1 MVRFWNKDLKRITF
15 FMIVIILLG
24 GALCNLALYR
34 YTKQSKYRE
43 YATIGSIVESVLS
56 VYPEVPEEEIIKAI
70 SNDVMS
76 KQNMGQNAE
85 ILAKYGFF
93 AQDSSILSGDNNH
106 RELGWWINGV
116 MLLCVLCAAIVFF
129 WFWKR
134 RNEKL
139 GELCRYVDR
148 ISLGDD
154 NMDIRNNQE
163 DELSGLKNELY
174 KLMIAM
180 REQAGAEK
188 AGKLALAEAV
198 ENISH
203 QLKTPL
209 TSVVVLA
216 DNILEDE
223 EMPTEVRKRFMQ
235 EISRQLAGMKWLVVT
250 LLKLSRLDAGVVEL
264 VKERVSLKAILEKA
278 IQNLE
283 MNAEWKEIT
292 FEAKL
297 TESEILG
304 DEKWLL
310 EGFQNII
317 KNALEFSPQSAA
329 VEIEMEDND
338 VYAQVI
344 IRDHG
349 PGISEEARKHLFERF
364 YSTSK
369 MENENVGIGLALSK
383 EIIEKHNGYVT
394 VNSGNEG
401 TEFMIRF
408 LKHFQTKE
416 RLS

>member
-15 FMIVIILLG
+15 FMIIIAFVG
-24 GALCNLALYR
+24 GALCNLALYQ
-34 YTKQSKYRE
+34 YTKQSRHRE
-43 YATIGSIVESVLS
+43 YATMESIIESVMC

-70 SNDVMS
+70 MKNDGT
-76 KQNMGQNAE
+76 KQNIRQSTD
-85 ILAKYGFF
+85 ILAKYGILD
-93 AQDSSILSGDNNH
+93 QNSSIFSGEDN
-106 RELGWWINGV
+106 RKTLTCKINGV
-116 MLLCVLCAAIVFF
+116 ILFTILCSAIVFF
-129 WFWKR
+129 WFWKK
-134 RNEKL
+134 RNERL
-139 GELCRYVDR
+139 SELCRYVDR

-154 NMDIRNNQE
+154 DMDIRNNQE

-174 KLMIAM
+174 KLMIAI

-188 AGKLALAEAV
+188 AGKSALAEAV

-223 EMPTEVRKRFMQ
+223 EMPVEVRRRFMQ
-235 EISRQLAGMKWLVVT
+235 EISRQLSGMKWLVVT

-264 VKERVSLKAILEKA
+264 AKEKVSLKTVLGDA

-292 FEAKL
+292 FVTKL
-297 TESEILG
+297 MEGEILG

-310 EGFQNII
+310 EGFQNVI
-317 KNALEFSPQSAA
+317 KNAIEFSPHGGA
-329 VEIEMEDND
+329 VEITMEDND
-338 VYAQVI
+338 VYAQVTV
-344 IRDHG
+344 RDHG

-394 VNSGNEG
+394 VNSGSDG
-401 TEFMIRF
+401 TEFVIKF
-408 LKHFQTKE
+408 LKHF
-416 RLS
+416 